1 MVTAQDVADLAG
13 VSRAT
18 VSYVINGSDLISEP
32 TKKQVMKAVKKLGYQ
47 PNLPARALAGG
58 KMGFI
63 GVAVRIDSSTNIVE
77 LYPHLASIIAE
88 TEAHNSNV
96 ILIPGQEGIEG
107 IEKVTR
113 QATIDGLLLFDVGLK
128 DDRLASIETMGLP
141 CVMVGTTE
149 SKTTLP
155 SVDVDYA
162 AIVKQQIDELIH
174 VGSQEI
180 LFIDNKASDSN
191 YYNFA
196 KAFCIDGP
204 KYCASKGIKSSTRY
218 IENRHW
224 QGIESVTSDMKT
236 WKDREVGVAIRTP
249 AILDLMTASMRF
261 NNLEVGRDLPLV
273 AVCAND
279 FAEAQPTPITNIDP
293 LADQCSLTAVNI
305 LYSMLNGK
313 EKPGLRTVLSPHLL
327 RRMSTASAC
336 YKPPLQ

>member
-13 VSRAT
+13 VSRTT
-18 VSYVINGSDLISEP
+18 VSYVINGSNLISEP
-32 TKKQVMKAVKKLGYQ
+32 TKKQVMKAVKKLGYH

-77 LYPHLASIIAE
+77 LYPHLSSIIAE
-88 TEAHNSNV
+88 TESHNSNV

-113 QATIDGLLLFDVGLK
+113 QATIDGLLLFDIGLK
-128 DDRLASIETMGLP
+128 DDRLSSIESMNLP

-149 SKTTLP
+149 STTTLP

-162 AIVKQQIDELIH
+162 SIVRQQIDDLIR

-180 LFIDNKASDSN
+180 IFVDNKSSDAN

-196 KAFCIDGP
+196 KAFSIDGP
-204 KYCASKGIKSSTRY
+204 RYCTSRGISSSTRY

-224 QGIESVTSDMKT
+224 QGIESVTSDIQT
-236 WKDREVGVAIRTP
+236 WKGRKVGIAIRTP

-261 NNLEVGRDLPLV
+261 NNLELGKDIPLV
-273 AVCAND
+273 AVCADD
-279 FAEAQPTPITNIDP
+279 FAQAQPTPITNIDP
-293 LADQCSLTAVNI
+293 LADACSLTAVNI
-305 LYSMLNGK
+305 LYSMLSGK
-313 EKPGLRTVLSPHLL
+313 EQPQLRTLLTPHLQ
-327 RRMSTASAC
+327 RRKSTASKC
-336 YKPPLQ
+336 YQ